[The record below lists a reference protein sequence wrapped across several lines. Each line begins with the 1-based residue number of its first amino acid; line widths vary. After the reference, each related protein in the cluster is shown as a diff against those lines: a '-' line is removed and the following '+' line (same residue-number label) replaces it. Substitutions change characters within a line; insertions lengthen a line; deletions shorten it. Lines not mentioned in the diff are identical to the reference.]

1 MFEAILCDMD
11 GTLIDT
17 EYANA
22 IAYCEALN
30 KYGVNIDVHE
40 FIDRYLGMSWREFIP
55 LICPLIDE
63 DTAADIARD
72 KKLIYKNKLSL
83 TSVNLNVIQMIGILK
98 ESKKVALV
106 TTASRE
112 AVDDLLRYHKLSYLF
127 DLCVTGDDVV
137 EAKPSP
143 EPYLKAANIL
153 SVDIQNCII
162 LEDSEIG
169 IRSARQ
175 SGATVL
181 VVDHE

>member
-63 DTAADIARD
+63 DTATDIARD

-98 ESKKVALV
+98 A
-106 TTASRE
+106 R
-112 AVDDLLRYHKLSYLF
+112 
-127 DLCVTGDDVV
+127 
-137 EAKPSP
+137 
-143 EPYLKAANIL
+143 
-153 SVDIQNCII
+153 IQ
-162 LEDSEIG
+162 L
-169 IRSARQ
+169 RSA
-175 SGATVL
+175 TL
-181 VVDHE
+181 VNIKQPMPFL